1 MFIYGF
7 SVFTLLFLFMEIQ
20 EQINNCVLEKKL
32 TKGIGK
38 MGEKPFSIYYSGTAE
53 LNKGKDVALK

>member
-32 TKGIGK
+32 TKGIGNNGGK
-38 MGEKPFSIYYSGTAE
+38 NHLVYYSGGAE
-53 LNKGKDVALK
+53 LDKGKDVALK